1 MLEEI
6 IQNRYAVTAVILF
19 GIGFT
24 NLMLQQNLLRKV
36 IGFNIMDS
44 AVFLLLASLGYIDGG
59 VAPIVGDRGFDP
71 LYINPIPSGLV
82 LTGIVVSVSITAFSL
97 ALIQRIYRRYGTIEM
112 RELLERAKK
121 DMLVMHPLPRVDE
134 IAVDVDDDPRA
145 VYFQQARYG
154 MFARMALLEH
164 LALQPRDEH
173 PAPVEIG
180 TKPICRNPRC
190 ITQMERYL
198 PPLIKKIGGADC
210 CGFCDAP
217 LE

>member
-97 ALIQRIYRRYGTIEM
+97 ALIQRIYRRYGTSEM

-121 DMLVMHPLPRVDE
+121 ED
-134 IAVDVDDDPRA
+134 
-145 VYFQQARYG
+145 
-154 MFARMALLEH
+154 
-164 LALQPRDEH
+164 
-173 PAPVEIG
+173 
-180 TKPICRNPRC
+180 
-190 ITQMERYL
+190 
-198 PPLIKKIGGADC
+198 DC
-210 CGFCDAP
+210 CGRLWRTFP
-217 LE
+217 SFRFFWLSWRPS